1 MNTILVAVATAEL
14 LLNSADEKRKSTGGV
29 GRTGHFLVFTDT
41 KWIWRHCNVIIVH
54 RVNKKDLISYAAF
67 MRRTLPTV

>member
-41 KWIWRHCNVIIVH
+41 NGFGVIGMLLSSIE
-54 RVNKKDLISYAAF
+54 
-67 MRRTLPTV
+67 